1 MLVIPKVGGITIFS
15 PKLDRLRNS
24 IRGVEFCDQL
34 TDIYRFHKYDSVHT
48 GENISAYNTVAGRIL
63 DKIVVSTFNKNW
75 AGLG

>member
-48 GENISAYNTVAGRIL
+48 GEKIS
-63 DKIVVSTFNKNW
+63 KIFCLLFSSQLIYVNRV
-75 AGLG
+75 